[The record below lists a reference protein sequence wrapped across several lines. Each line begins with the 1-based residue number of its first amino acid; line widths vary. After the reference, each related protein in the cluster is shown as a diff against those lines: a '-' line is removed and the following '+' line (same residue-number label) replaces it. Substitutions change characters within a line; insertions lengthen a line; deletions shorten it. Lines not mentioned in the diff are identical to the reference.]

1 MIPDPP
7 PRPEPLPPPKPT
19 HKSQASYEQNWREW
33 QVEYETWKDYTCAC
47 KNAYFCRAHGQWVSG
62 EDVRNRAAAPQQEET
77 PATCHRYGYFCKAHN
92 EWVTEEAVRKK
103 KSPNK
108 KSQTAKTCHT
118 DGYFCKAHQ
127 KWVAGVLIRN
137 NLAAKEKHQTSST
150 CHKKNQRVSVA
161 SWHSSDTNGCHSGNG
176 QAAKDLLSTSVSSSM
191 PSYSTGGMVG
201 SAPNNYMTSTSTTN
215 PSASSTGNTWGQP
228 LGPSYEQSTAR
239 HQYSTVSAA
248 AGMRNFPS
256 ALTPSGSMGT
266 TYSSSQAINT
276 TQGYFAPQPSSY
288 DSPTEVKPEAAGSF
302 QSGSADMYTQDS
314 PVTGESSVR
323 QTQFN
328 NPSGY
333 YVTSPVSSYNP
344 YNQYPS
350 GSTSIDPQYNSP
362 GDYSEAQSTD
372 QSVPA
377 EPQEYYDNDEEYQS
391 EDEYVEGGFSGEA
404 GRER

>member
-1 MIPDPP
+1 
-7 PRPEPLPPPKPT
+7 
-19 HKSQASYEQNWREW
+19 
-33 QVEYETWKDYTCAC
+33 
-47 KNAYFCRAHGQWVSG
+47 
-62 EDVRNRAAAPQQEET
+62 
-77 PATCHRYGYFCKAHN
+77 
-92 EWVTEEAVRKK
+92 
-103 KSPNK
+103 
-108 KSQTAKTCHT
+108 
-118 DGYFCKAHQ
+118 
-127 KWVAGVLIRN
+127 
-137 NLAAKEKHQTSST
+137 
-150 CHKKNQRVSVA
+150 
-161 SWHSSDTNGCHSGNG
+161 
-176 QAAKDLLSTSVSSSM
+176 
-191 PSYSTGGMVG
+191 MVG
-201 SAPNNYMTSTSTTN
+201 
-215 PSASSTGNTWGQP
+215 AS
-228 LGPSYEQSTAR
+228 
-239 HQYSTVSAA
+239 

-256 ALTPSGSMGT
+256 ALTPSGSMGA

-377 EPQEYYDNDEEYQS
+377 EPQEYYDNDEGYQG